1 MSEPYNIEA
10 LIIRYLQQE
19 IKEEELREL
28 EAWLEASP
36 DHKAYFFQ
44 VKHIVD
50 LGHYPLLTDEMVKE
64 SSWQR
69 MKERMER
76 HRTFPIHNQGMTNG
90 SAETVAGDKQAV
102 LQKAAHGNRNERS
115 LGRKTFFRYVAVL
128 LCMVAVGWGV
138 SEYRVHRFALSHR
151 IVPSPAMNEIRV
163 PEGGRANTLILSDGS
178 KVILNASTTFK
189 YPAAFDAAARRE
201 VYLEGEAYFEVSP
214 NAHKPFVVKL
224 KKQHITVL
232 GTTFNI
238 EAYANQPYSITTL
251 LSGSIG
257 LEAFNER
264 GESANHLLLK
274 PNQRACS
281 DNRTGEISL
290 MNIDASLASAWTHG
304 EYKFKDEPLV
314 SIIRKLE
321 HTYGVR
327 IFLEN
332 DSLQQIR
339 YTGTFSYNQDILDVL
354 HIINYEKQFV
364 FKRTGKN
371 IFISKR

>member
-1 MSEPYNIEA
+1 MSEPYNIEV
-10 LIIRYLQQE
+10 LIVRYLELE
-19 IKEEELREL
+19 ITEDELREL

-44 VKHIVD
+44 IKHIVD
-50 LGHYPLLTDEMVKE
+50 LGHYPLFTDEKIKE
-64 SSWQR
+64 SSWQQ
-69 MKERMER
+69 MKERMG
-76 HRTFPIHNQGMTNG
+76 H
-90 SAETVAGDKQAV
+90 QAASPLNCMATENLSGIRALDESLV
-102 LQKAAHGNRNERS
+102 PEKTACGKSKKRS
-115 LGRKTFFRYVAVL
+115 FGGRIFLRYAAVL
-128 LCMVAVGWGV
+128 LCMVAMGWGI
-138 SEYRVHRFALSHR
+138 SEYRLHRFALSHR
-151 IVPSPAMNEIRV
+151 VPSAPAMNEIRV

-189 YPAAFDAAARRE
+189 YPAAFDAVAKRE
-201 VYLEGEAYFEVSP
+201 VYLEGEAYFEVSH
-214 NAHKPFVVKL
+214 NENKPFVVKL

-238 EAYANQPYSITTL
+238 EAYADQPYSITTL

-274 PNQRACS
+274 PNQRAYS
-281 DNRTGEISL
+281 DNRTGEVSL

-321 HTYGVR
+321 HTYGVC

-339 YTGTFSYNQDILDVL
+339 YTGTFSYNQDILEVL

-364 FKRTGKN
+364 FKRAGKN

>member
-19 IKEEELREL
+19 IAEEELREL

-44 VKHIVD
+44 IKHVVD
-50 LGHYPLLTDEMVKE
+50 LGHYPLFTDEKLKE
-64 SSWQR
+64 FSWQR
-69 MKERMER
+69 MKKRMER
-76 HRTFPIHNQGMTNG
+76 EVASQLNCTA
-90 SAETVAGDKQAV
+90 AEGPAGIRALDESLVPEETTRGKSKNRSFGKRI
-102 LQKAAHGNRNERS
+102 LLRYAA
-115 LGRKTFFRYVAVL
+115 AL
-128 LCMVAVGWGV
+128 LCMVAIGWGV
-138 SEYRVHRFALSHR
+138 SEYRLHRFALSHR
-151 IVPSPAMNEIRV
+151 MVPSPAMNEIRV

-178 KVILNASTTFK
+178 KVILNASTNFK
-189 YPAAFDAAARRE
+189 YPASFDAVAKRE
-201 VYLEGEAYFEVSP
+201 VYLEGEAYFEVSH
-214 NAHKPFVVKL
+214 NENKPFVVKL

-238 EAYANQPYSITTL
+238 EAYADQPYSITTL

-274 PNQRACS
+274 PNQRAYS
-281 DNRTGEISL
+281 DNRTGEVSL
-290 MNIDASLASAWTHG
+290 MNIDASLARAWTHG

-321 HTYGVR
+321 HTYGVC
-327 IFLEN
+327 IFLES

-339 YTGTFSYNQDILDVL
+339 YTGTFSYNQDIMDVL

-364 FKRTGKN
+364 FKRAGKN